1 MKGKSIW
8 ISVISAAAGAAL
20 MLLALGSGG
29 SSGIEGWVPLNE
41 GIAAAMSE
49 QTEQVADK
57 GKNGKAEAADVNAV
71 GGKGEVDP
79 PAAAEAGNIEPIKT
93 EDHAESKPAAEGNS
107 AETPQDQDGKVSIN
121 TAGTLELQE
130 IPGIGEKKAQA
141 IVEYRNAH
149 GPFGSVN
156 ELTNVKG
163 IGDKL
168 LEKMKPHIR
177 L

>member
-57 GKNGKAEAADVNAV
+57 GKNGKAEAADVNAA
-71 GGKGEVDP
+71 GGKGEVDSP
-79 PAAAEAGNIEPIKT
+79 AAEAGNIATVKT
-93 EDHAESKPAAEGNS
+93 EVHAESKPAAEGNS

-141 IVEYRNAH
+141 IVEYRNAN